1 MSFTQTEKTAIIH
14 LKSSIASYY
23 NLQMKKLG
31 DRTLESLFYSN
42 CIITGGCIQALYH
55 NAVVNDID
63 VYARGPKA
71 IAQIQSHLLT
81 AKDDIIKVSKAY
93 DLDDGSFTSPQKLI
107 TTNAITL
114 TNDVQFI
121 HLGNAEDCRQKFD
134 FVHCMPYYDLTTQK
148 LHISE
153 AQFRSIYNK
162 QLVFNIKGEA
172 IKERRIKKYI
182 DKGWK
187 LPPDV
192 LPERYLQK

>member
-1 MSFTQTEKTAIIH
+1 MSFTQTEKTAIVH

-42 CIITGGCIQALYH
+42 CVITGGCIQSLFH
-55 NAVVNDID
+55 NEAVNDID
-63 VYARGPKA
+63 VYAKDTKSMA
-71 IAQIQSHLLT
+71 LIQSHLLT

-121 HLGNAEDCRQKFD
+121 YLGIAEECRQKFD
-134 FVHCMPYYDLTTQK
+134 FVHCMPYYDLMTQK

-153 AQFRSIYNK
+153 VQFRSIAHK
-162 QLVFNIKGEA
+162 QLIPNVTGELL
-172 IKERRIKKYI
+172 KQHRIKKYL
-182 DKGWK
+182 DKGWTSEG
-187 LPPDV
+187 V
-192 LPERYLQK
+192 R